1 LRYFSIKRRRGRAD
15 VAGPDERRNRE
26 DIMLTRRAMLSHMG
40 AAGAA
45 SATLRAGAG
54 LAAAPSTVKT
64 PVDFDVPRGACDC
77 HVHIFDPVRFP
88 YFSGR
93 LYSPPEASIDDL
105 RSLQSALRFD
115 RVVVVTPSVYGI
127 DNSCTVNAVRQL
139 GPRARGVAVID
150 KSVSAAA
157 LDEMAAAG
165 VRGVRLNFETA
176 GERDP
181 AVAKR
186 TLGATAEQLAGRNW
200 HIQLNTNLAVIAAL
214 KSDIMGLAM
223 PVIFD
228 HFGGAKAAPGPGQPG
243 FADLLDL
250 IKSGRAYVKI
260 SAPYRTSDKTPDFPD
275 TAPLAQALVAA
286 NPDRVVWGSNWPHP
300 GRGPTPTAL
309 APPYPNDDGRVLNLL
324 PTWVADAASRKKIL
338 VDNPARLYGFE
349 PVG

>member
-1 LRYFSIKRRRGRAD
+1 
-15 VAGPDERRNRE
+15 
-26 DIMLTRRAMLSHMG
+26 MLTRRRMLSQMG

-45 SATLRAGAG
+45 SVAFRADAG
-54 LAAAPSTVKT
+54 IAAAPSTVKT
-64 PVDFDVPRGACDC
+64 PVAFGVPRGACDC
-77 HVHIFDPVRFP
+77 HVHIFDPTSFP

-105 RSLQSALRFD
+105 RNLQTALHFD
-115 RVVVVTPSVYGI
+115 RVVVVTPSVYGV
-127 DNSCTVNAVRQL
+127 DNSCTLNAVREL
-139 GPRARGVAVID
+139 GARARGVAVID
-150 KSVSAAA
+150 KTFSAAA
-157 LDEMAAAG
+157 LDQMAAAG
-165 VRGVRLNFETA
+165 VRGVRLNLETA
-176 GERDP
+176 GESDP
-181 AVAKR
+181 AAAR
-186 TLGATAEQLAGRNW
+186 RILGATAEQLAGRNW
-200 HIQLNTNLAVIAAL
+200 HIQINTNLSVIAAL

-275 TAPLAQALVAA
+275 TAPLAQALAAA

-300 GRGPTPTAL
+300 GRGPTPAAL

-324 PTWVADAASRKKIL
+324 PTWVSDAAVRKKIL

-349 PVG
+349 PVV

>member
-1 LRYFSIKRRRGRAD
+1 
-15 VAGPDERRNRE
+15 
-26 DIMLTRRAMLSHMG
+26 MLTRRRMLSHIG

-45 SATLRAGAG
+45 SLTLKAGVG

-64 PVDFDVPRGACDC
+64 PVNFDIPRGACDC
-77 HVHIFDPVRFP
+77 HVHIFDPVHFP

-105 RSLQSALRFD
+105 RSLQSALHFE

-127 DNSCTVNAVRQL
+127 DNACTVNAVREL
-139 GPRARGVAVID
+139 GARARGVAVID
-150 KSVSAAA
+150 KSVSAAM
-157 LDEMAAAG
+157 LDELAG
-165 VRGVRLNFETA
+165 AGMRGVRLNLETA
-176 GERDP
+176 GENDP
-181 AVAKR
+181 AAAKR
-186 TLGATAEQLAGRNW
+186 ILAATAAQLTGRNW
-200 HIQLNTNLAVIAAL
+200 HIQINTHLAVISAL
-214 KSDIMGLAM
+214 KSDIMGLPM

-250 IKSGRAYVKI
+250 VKSGHAYVKI
-260 SAPYRTSDKTPDFPD
+260 SAAYRTSDKTPDFPD

-300 GRGPTPTAL
+300 GRGPSPTAL

-324 PTWVADAASRKKIL
+324 PTWVADAAVRKKIL

-349 PVG
+349 PIAG

>member
-1 LRYFSIKRRRGRAD
+1 VLTRHKFTRRR
-15 VAGPDERRNRE
+15 
-26 DIMLTRRAMLSHMG
+26 ILSHIG

-45 SATLRAGAG
+45 SFSLKAGAG

-64 PVDFDVPRGACDC
+64 PVNFDVPRGACDC

-105 RSLQSALRFD
+105 RALQSALHFD
-115 RVVVVTPSVYGI
+115 RVVIVTPSVYGI

-139 GPRARGVAVID
+139 GARARGVAVID
-150 KSVSAAA
+150 QSVAPAA
-157 LDEMAAAG
+157 LDAMAAAG
-165 VRGVRLNFETA
+165 VRGVRLNLETA
-176 GERDP
+176 GESDP
-181 AVAKR
+181 AAAKR
-186 TLGATAEQLAGRNW
+186 ILAAAAAQLAGRNW
-200 HIQLNTNLAVIAAL
+200 HIQINTRLSVITAL
-214 KSDIMGLAM
+214 KSDIMALSM

-228 HFGGAKAAPGPGQPG
+228 HFGGAKAALGPSQPG

-250 IKSGRAYVKI
+250 IKSGHAYVKI
-260 SAPYRTSDKTPDFPD
+260 SAAYRTSDRTPDFPD

-286 NPDRVVWGSNWPHP
+286 NSDRVVWGSNWPHP

-309 APPYPNDDGRVLNLL
+309 APPYPNDDGRVLNLV
-324 PTWVADAASRKKIL
+324 PTWVADATIRKKIL

-349 PVG
+349 PVAG

>member
-1 LRYFSIKRRRGRAD
+1 
-15 VAGPDERRNRE
+15 
-26 DIMLTRRAMLSHMG
+26 
-40 AAGAA
+40 
-45 SATLRAGAG
+45 
-54 LAAAPSTVKT
+54 
-64 PVDFDVPRGACDC
+64 
-77 HVHIFDPVRFP
+77 VHIFDPVHFP

-105 RSLQSALRFD
+105 RSLQSALHFD

-139 GPRARGVAVID
+139 GTRARGVAVID

-186 TLGATAEQLAGRNW
+186 TLGSTAEQLAGRNW
-200 HIQLNTNLAVIAAL
+200 HIQINTNLAVIAAL
-214 KSDIMGLAM
+214 KGDIMGLAM

-260 SAPYRTSDKTPDFPD
+260 SAPYRPSDKTPDFPD

-324 PTWVADAASRKKIL
+324 PTWVPDAAIRKKIL

-349 PVG
+349 PVA